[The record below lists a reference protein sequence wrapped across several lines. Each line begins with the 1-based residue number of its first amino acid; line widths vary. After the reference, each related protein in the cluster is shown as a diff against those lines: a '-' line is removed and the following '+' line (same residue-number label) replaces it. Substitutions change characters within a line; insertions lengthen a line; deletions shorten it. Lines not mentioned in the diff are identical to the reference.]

1 MLTYRSYVHSL
12 AMSASAEATTLALL
26 LAGLVPYKK
35 SPEYNDRVSEA
46 MPSLIGAA
54 GSLREAIDKLL
65 SALPT
70 ELEGNDRGDRGL
82 HRHLYWINRR
92 LTEGIPTACVQD
104 PIDIAGADL
113 PSVLE
118 RFERWYEKQARFDGN
133 LENRLRPLI
142 AAGQL
147 NSALREAWAIFK
159 TRMVGTLG
167 VSEDLDGHQLADAL
181 FGSNGPLVN
190 LLTETDR
197 KGYLSL
203 FKGLYTLYRN
213 PVAHN
218 DIQPNPE
225 EVDAVLMLVNAAL
238 VKIGRAQTDSKCAIG
253 VSVRSKSGAGD

>member
-12 AMSASAEATTLALL
+12 AMGASAEATSLALS
-26 LAGLVPYKK
+26 LADLVPYER

-70 ELEGNDRGDRGL
+70 ELEGSDRGDRGV
-82 HRHLYWINRR
+82 HRHLFWINKR
-92 LTEGIPTACVQD
+92 LTEGIPAACVQD
-104 PIDIAGADL
+104 PIDIASADI

-118 RFERWYEKQARFDGN
+118 RFERWYEKQARLDGH
-133 LENRLRPLI
+133 LESRLRPLI

-147 NSALREAWAIFK
+147 NSAIREAWAIFK
-159 TRMVGTLG
+159 TRMVETFG
-167 VSEDLDGHQLADAL
+167 VSDDIDGHQFADAL
-181 FGSNGPLVN
+181 FGSNGPMVN
-190 LLTETDR
+190 PLTERDR
-197 KGYLSL
+197 RGYLSL

-238 VKIGRAQTDSKCAIG
+238 VRIEKARTGSSIAAG
-253 VSVRSKSGAGD
+253 VSIR